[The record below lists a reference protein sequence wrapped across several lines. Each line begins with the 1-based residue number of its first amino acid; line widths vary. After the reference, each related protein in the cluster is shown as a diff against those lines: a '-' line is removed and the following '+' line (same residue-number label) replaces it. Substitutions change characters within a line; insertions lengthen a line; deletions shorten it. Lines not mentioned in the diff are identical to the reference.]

1 MKAQLEGI
9 KDQLRVRTEQE
20 AMAADMATEKA
31 LSKDLVLWRRK
42 LDELRNKTQTK
53 RQQLQMLQDKQ
64 KELES
69 MQMDLNS
76 DDNPQMKQIRRLE
89 NELDKT
95 MIKYNEALSLKKTY
109 ETILDKLTEERTSY
123 ES

>member
-20 AMAADMATEKA
+20 AMAADKATEKA

-53 RQQLQMLQDKQ
+53 R
-64 KELES
+64 
-69 MQMDLNS
+69 
-76 DDNPQMKQIRRLE
+76 
-89 NELDKT
+89 
-95 MIKYNEALSLKKTY
+95 
-109 ETILDKLTEERTSY
+109 
-123 ES
+123 